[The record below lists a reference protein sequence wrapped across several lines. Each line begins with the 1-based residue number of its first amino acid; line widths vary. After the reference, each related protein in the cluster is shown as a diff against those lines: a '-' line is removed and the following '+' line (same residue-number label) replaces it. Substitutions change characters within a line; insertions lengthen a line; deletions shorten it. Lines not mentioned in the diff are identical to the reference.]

1 MAQALKLIGEDSQY
15 DIHDYKIIS
24 EAANVGGEKSLYI
37 EGPFTEANTK
47 NRNQRIYPLDEMIQ
61 QINEFNT
68 TLVATKRATGELEHP
83 DYPNLNARKACHLIT
98 SLVQDGNVFIGK
110 SKILP
115 TPDGKIV
122 ESLITSGVQLG
133 VSSRSLG
140 CVDESTGIVSDFK
153 LCTFDIVHDPS
164 CQKAYV
170 NGILEAREWIC
181 NYDERNERVYEAFD
195 KKLAKLPKKD
205 MDKYLFEAFKTFIDS
220 LKA

>member
-1 MAQALKLIGEDSQY
+1 M
-15 DIHDYKIIS
+15 
-24 EAANVGGEKSLYI
+24 YI

-47 NRNQRIYPLDEMIQ
+47 NRNHRIYPLDEMVE
-61 QINEFNT
+61 QINEFNE

-98 SLVQDGNVFIGK
+98 SLKQDGNVFIGK
-110 SKILP
+110 SRILP

-122 ESLITSGVQLG
+122 EGLITAGVQLG

-140 CVDESTGIVSDFK
+140 AVDESTGIVTNFK

-170 NGILEAREWIC
+170 NGIMEAREWIC
-181 NYDERNERVYEAFD
+181 NYDEKNERIYEAFD

-205 MDKYLFEAFKTFIDS
+205 VDKYLFEAFKNFIDS
-220 LKA
+220 LRA